1 MSIVSQNIKYLRKT
15 NGLTQEQFARR
26 IGIKRSL
33 VGAYEEARANPPLDK
48 LKIIA
53 NSFHITVDSLIKHDI
68 RKVRETPDMSFEFER
83 GRNAVPI
90 KDVAADFLNK
100 IQPTVEAPK
109 PKPSV
114 FDHNR
119 VVNVPPPPP
128 LEPPKPA
135 TPRTTHVPPVAV
147 TPPVFEPKAT
157 EPSKTNEF
165 VIISLNQQVPYIN
178 NIDTSAFV
186 SRLET
191 YHLPQFSGKNLRGF
205 ELGNDFPIKKSV
217 VISRRFEHIH
227 QVVDGT
233 AYILVTK
240 SSGIIY
246 RRVYNQLKIKNKLLL
261 SSDVH
266 NILSQEILENDI
278 LELWEVVGYYS
289 TELPRPNPTL
299 EKIERHIADAAKE
312 LEQLKSRIT

>member
-53 NSFHITVDSLIKHDI
+53 NSFNITVDALIKHDI
-68 RKVRETPDMSFEFER
+68 RKVRETPDMTFEFER

-90 KDVAADFLNK
+90 KDAATDFLNK
-100 IQPTVEAPK
+100 IQPTLHAPK

-119 VVNVPPPPP
+119 DGNGAAATTDR
-128 LEPPKPA
+128 EPIKTQLPNPYPA
-135 TPRTTHVPPVAV
+135 QVAV
-147 TPPVFEPKAT
+147 NRSIPNE
-157 EPSKTNEF
+157 SKSNEF
-165 VIISLNQQVPYIN
+165 VVVSLNQQVPYIN
-178 NIDTSAFV
+178 NIDSSVFIE
-186 SRLET
+186 RLET
-191 YHLPQFSGKNLRGF
+191 YRLPQFTGKNLRGF
-205 ELGNDFPIKKSV
+205 ELGNDFPIKNSV
-217 VISRRFEHIH
+217 VISRRFENIQ

-240 SSGIIY
+240 GSGIIY
-246 RRVYNQLKIKNKLLL
+246 RRVYNQLRIKNKLLL
-261 SSDVH
+261 SSDVF

-289 TELPRPNPTL
+289 TELPKPNPSL
-299 EKIERHIADAAKE
+299 EKIERHIADASKE
-312 LEQLKSRIT
+312 LEQLKSRIN

>member
-90 KDVAADFLNK
+90 KDVAADFLSK
-100 IQPTVEAPK
+100 IQPTNEAPK

-119 VVNVPPPPP
+119 EANVPTPPPQ
-128 LEPPKPA
+128 EQPKTPF
-135 TPRTTHVPPVAV
+135 PRTYVPPLSA
-147 TPPVFEPKAT
+147 TPPVVQSNPT
-157 EPSKTNEF
+157 VVNNNNEF
-165 VIISLNQQVPYIN
+165 VIISLSQQVPYIN
-178 NIDTSAFV
+178 NMDNTAFV

-205 ELGNDFPIKKSV
+205 ELGNDFPIKNSV

-240 SSGIIY
+240 GSGIIY

-299 EKIERHIADAAKE
+299 EKIERHISDAAKE
-312 LEQLKSRIT
+312 LEQLKSRIS